1 MRPSRPGIWLGTML
15 TRKLP
20 MLERVALDNKMTRI
34 VWAQMAR
41 GGVCQSPTV
50 AAKVGLRS
58 CS

>member
-1 MRPSRPGIWLGTML
+1 ML